1 MQTRSTFHPSF
12 FLWMTVVMT
21 LFVFSGFALTYW
33 IPMTGGSLA
42 PLPPVVHLHGAFFFS
57 WMVLLVVQAVLVG
70 TRNVRAHMSLGLFG
84 ISLGTGVFLMAALI
98 TVLFL
103 GLSNLDLSPIT
114 YSLAYLSVTAVVSF
128 GVLFALAIGSRRK
141 PDAHKRLM
149 LFSTINLLPPGIN
162 RLYGVPFGVDLPLLA
177 TYLTLDALA
186 IAMLVNDWR
195 TNGRITAAS
204 TTGAA
209 FVFVPQLLYPF
220 LVDSAAFASVA
231 FAIGE
236 MSGYR

>member
-1 MQTRSTFHPSF
+1 
-12 FLWMTVVMT
+12 MT
-21 LFVFSGFALTYW
+21 LFIFSGFALTYW
-33 IPMTGGSLA
+33 IPMGGGSLA

-57 WMVLLVVQAVLVG
+57 WMVLLVVQAALVS
-70 TRNVRAHMSLGLFG
+70 TRNVRTHMSLGTFG
-84 ISLGTGVFLMAALI
+84 ISLGTGVFLMGALI
-98 TVLFL
+98 TVISTA
-103 GLSNLDLSPIT
+103 SNADPSPT
-114 YSLAYLSVTAVVSF
+114 ANSLIYLSVTAVVSF
-128 GVLFALAIGSRRK
+128 GVLFALAIGNRRR

-162 RLYGVPFGVDLPLLA
+162 RLYGVSFGVELPLLA

-195 TNGRITAAS
+195 TNGRITPAS
-204 TTGAA
+204 VTGAA

-220 LVDSAAFASVA
+220 LVDSAAFASLA

-236 MSGYR
+236 LSGYR

>member
-1 MQTRSTFHPSF
+1 LQTRSTFRPSF
-12 FLWMTVVMT
+12 FLWMTVVMA
-21 LFVFSGFALTYW
+21 LFIFSGFALTYW
-33 IPMTGGSLA
+33 MPMAGGSLA

-57 WMVLLVVQAVLVG
+57 WMVLLVVQAGLVS
-70 TRNVRAHMSLGLFG
+70 TKNVRAHMSLGTFG
-84 ISLGTGVFLMAALI
+84 IALGTGVFLMGALI

-103 GLSNLDLSPIT
+103 GVSNLDPSPIV

-128 GVLFALAIGSRRK
+128 GVLFALAIGNRRR

-162 RLYGVPFGVDLPLLA
+162 RLYGVPLGVELPLLA

-195 TNGRITAAS
+195 TNGRITSAS
-204 TTGAA
+204 LTGAA
-209 FVFVPQLLYPF
+209 FVFVPQLLYPV

-231 FAIGE
+231 YAIGE